1 MRTCAGA
8 RRRDHLV
15 DDVREAVLEVLQ
27 VILETSDQGGAA
39 AGPARRRRARRV
51 GHAAKPHAGERRVGE
66 AADRA
71 GDARSGLA
79 QRGCPRRRNQADR
92 TAARPAD
99 PACRPRADRPA
110 TVETTP
116 VAGADDTSQLVYILP
131 GIALT
136 LLLAAGLGYAI
147 RTSR

>member
-1 MRTCAGA
+1 MTRAAPQQDLRGA
-8 RRRDHLV
+8 DAR
-15 DDVREAVLEVLQ
+15 
-27 VILETSDQGGAA
+27 AA
-39 AGPARRRRARRV
+39 SVTP
-51 GHAAKPHAGERRVGE
+51 AKPHAGERRVGE

-147 RTSR
+147 RTSSRARRARISA